1 MYKTVQVKHY
11 TVVVNPSFYLY
22 IPRTISFYRQCQKE
36 YMIHRHA
43 QFSAPSPCE
52 IPFNCCGGVGHLYLD
67 LNACTVSLMVWQK
80 KKHCKLNPSI
90 LWLLYNFMLLI
101 SNLCHYPLCITDCSV
116 YVPKDVYFQRKKN
129 KRQRFTAFFPLCS
142 YMDNT
147 ALFWHCL
154 AAWRCVWPYLVT
166 RPLPFST
173 QELLAY
179 GRVRRLS
186 VCRGNSMGQ
195 LKCQKS
201 WTVSRVLQTTGS
213 RHLLHPVWC

>member
-22 IPRTISFYRQCQKE
+22 IPRTMSFYRQCQKE

-43 QFSAPSPCE
+43 QFTAPSPFE

-129 KRQRFTAFFPLCS
+129 KKQRCHKDLQHFFPYAVTWTHCTFLTLSGCMALCLTLS
-142 YMDNT
+142 CDK
-147 ALFWHCL
+147 AH
-154 AAWRCVWPYLVT
+154 
-166 RPLPFST
+166 PLLDP
-173 QELLAY
+173 
-179 GRVRRLS
+179 R
-186 VCRGNSMGQ
+186 
-195 LKCQKS
+195 
-201 WTVSRVLQTTGS
+201 TVSIR
-213 RHLLHPVWC
+213 